1 MKCLLIVI
9 FLLPLMAGA
18 QKMFPTGSA
27 IAHSSASYVYV
38 MPNLHDSVAKYT
50 TMVAAYKRMSGFP
63 KYDSVRDKIVRLH
76 DSAQVKQNYWSA
88 LYEDSV
94 YHAKMKF

>member
-1 MKCLLIVI
+1 MKLLPILSL

-18 QKMFPTGSA
+18 QTKHPKQVS
-27 IAHSSASYVYV
+27 
-38 MPNLHDSVAKYT
+38 LKDSVVKYS

-63 KYDSVRDKIVRLH
+63 KYDSVRYKIVRLH
-76 DSAQVKQNYWSA
+76 DSAQVIANHWSE

-94 YHAKMKF
+94 YHAKMKN